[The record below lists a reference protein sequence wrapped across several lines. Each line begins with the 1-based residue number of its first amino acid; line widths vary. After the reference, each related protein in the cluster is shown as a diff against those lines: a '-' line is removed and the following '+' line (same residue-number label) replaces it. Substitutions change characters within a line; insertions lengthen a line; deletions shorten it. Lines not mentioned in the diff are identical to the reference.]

1 MYYLYTA
8 RMRAESNILRHLKH
22 VPMAMALPAI
32 ATGIVLADGVGVPLW
47 VVILLFIASG
57 VVAWF
62 WRGWVAILLFIALG
76 GATSLTLRRATE
88 SRPLQPT
95 TMELLTQHIIS
106 DSDSLRT
113 LMADLVAYDEGG
125 TMRRSG
131 SSVRLITPISANC
144 TAGERLVVF
153 SRVNPYDS
161 ATSYGEYLSSKG
173 IAGSVRV
180 SPHDILRREEYFSL
194 GAWLQQR
201 AQQRI
206 DMLNLE
212 PETKSIASAISIGQR
227 SHITPS
233 QRRNYTLAGGAHLLA
248 VSGLHVGF
256 VFVFINLLLTP
267 LATLRRGT
275 LWRTLLCIGFIW
287 SYAAMAAL
295 SPSVV
300 RAATMFTIFQLS
312 YHFSSRSLSLNT
324 LCATST
330 LMLLWDGR
338 MLYDIGFLLSV
349 VAVAA
354 IVEWATPMLAG
365 LRSSDE
371 EKLRRLRYMLQH
383 PVRGRLRQVGRRI
396 GRWMIAGIVV
406 SLVANIATLPLVA
419 LHFGEVSLWG
429 VVVGFAMISLCSVA
443 TTVMLSWV
451 LIPVPCMAPVVRWIV
466 EASVG
471 AMNSIAQWCADS
483 TALSFSL
490 RLEGWSCGAIYMAFL
505 LFTLALWSRSSD
517 GRGR

>member
-1 MYYLYTA
+1 
-8 RMRAESNILRHLKH
+8 
-22 VPMAMALPAI
+22 MAMALPAI

-57 VVAWF
+57 VVAWR
-62 WRGWVAILLFIALG
+62 WRGWVTILLFIALG
-76 GATSLTLRRATE
+76 GATSLTLRRTTE
-88 SRPLQPT
+88 SLPSHLT
-95 TMELLTQHIIS
+95 TMELVTQHIIS

-131 SSVRLITPISANC
+131 SSVRLIAPLSTNC
-144 TAGERLVVF
+144 TAGERLVVR
-153 SRVNPYDS
+153 STVQPYDAS
-161 ATSYGEYLSSKG
+161 TSYGEYLLSKG

-180 SPHDILRREEYFSL
+180 SPHDILRREADFSL
-194 GAWLQQR
+194 GAWLQQQAR
-201 AQQRI
+201 QRI
-206 DMLNLE
+206 DKLDLE
-212 PETKSIASAISIGQR
+212 PTTRSIASAISIGQR
-227 SHITPS
+227 NLIEPA

-267 LATLRRGT
+267 LAALRRGT

-312 YHFSSRSLSLNT
+312 YHFSSHSLSLNT
-324 LCATST
+324 LCTTSA

-354 IVEWATPMLAG
+354 IVEWAAPMLAG
-365 LRSSDE
+365 LKSSEE
-371 EKLRRLRYMLQH
+371 EKLRRLRYLLQH

-443 TTVMLSWV
+443 TVVTLGWV
-451 LIPVPCMAPVVRWIV
+451 LMPVPCVAPVARWII
-466 EASVG
+466 EATVG

-483 TALSFSL
+483 AVLSFSL
-490 RLEGWSCGAIYMAFL
+490 RLDGWSCGAIYVAFL
-505 LFTLALWSRSSD
+505 LLTLALWSRSSD